1 MMGGNITV
9 QSRLNEG
16 TTFLAYFYQEIA
28 DSEALFIKNMTRE
41 RAVAYMESNGFLEKI
56 QVCFPGAHI
65 LLVDDME
72 SNLRVEQGLMQL
84 YGIEPEMVNS
94 GRKALELVKK
104 RKYDIIFLDHM
115 MPQMDGIET
124 LQRMRELENGKDTP
138 IVAIT
143 ANAVA
148 FTTDFYEKSG
158 FDDSLTKPLHTT
170 ELLEVL
176 KRFIPDKIQQKETEE
191 QEEIL
196 PIKSLMPEI
205 DCTIGIRNI
214 GGNIEKYHEILQVYY
229 REMSQMLEVLQDYAN
244 EDLEQFRISV
254 HGIKGSSRNIGAED
268 LADEALQL
276 EELAKEGKQEEIL
289 EKLEEFLN
297 TLDEVMTRVDT
308 YLKDAS
314 EQVER
319 DGDFLPE
326 LELSSVYQILKAL
339 AKFDMDEAEEC
350 LKELYKNRYA
360 EDVEEVLEELKR
372 YIEDLDYKHATSLL
386 EDYLKK
392 IG

>member
-1 MMGGNITV
+1 MSIQFEVERME
-9 QSRLNEG
+9 RL
-16 TTFLAYFYQEIA
+16 AA
-28 DSEALFIKNMTRE
+28 DLD
-41 RAVAYMESNGFLEKI
+41 
-56 QVCFPGAHI
+56 
-65 LLVDDME
+65 LL
-72 SNLRVEQGLMQL
+72 
-84 YGIEPEMVNS
+84 
-94 GRKALELVKK
+94 
-104 RKYDIIFLDHM
+104 
-115 MPQMDGIET
+115 
-124 LQRMRELENGKDTP
+124 
-138 IVAIT
+138 
-143 ANAVA
+143 
-148 FTTDFYEKSG
+148 
-158 FDDSLTKPLHTT
+158 
-170 ELLEVL
+170 
-176 KRFIPDKIQQKETEE
+176 
-191 QEEIL
+191 
-196 PIKSLMPEI
+196 
-205 DCTIGIRNI
+205 
-214 GGNIEKYHEILQVYY
+214 
-229 REMSQMLEVLQDYAN
+229 
-244 EDLEQFRISV
+244 RISGQIPV
-254 HGIKGSSRNIGAED
+254 TDYLR
-268 LADEALQL
+268 
-276 EELAKEGKQEEIL
+276 KEGKQEEIL

>member
-1 MMGGNITV
+1 MKTAREIIEGYDGPPVRIMEVCGTHTHEIF
-9 QSRLNEG
+9 RLGIRKLLPEQVELISGPGCPVCVTQVGFIDEAIYLALERQVTICTFGDLVRVPG
-16 TTFLAYFYQEIA
+16 TNMSLAGAREKGAKIRIVYSPVDAKEYAKEHPKEQVTFLSVGFETTTPSACLSVKKAREEGLTNYSILTANKTMPQAY
-28 DSEALFIKNMTRE
+28 EALKGS
-41 RAVAYMESNGFLEKI
+41 A
-56 QVCFPGAHI
+56 
-65 LLVDDME
+65 D
-72 SNLRVEQGLMQL
+72 
-84 YGIEPEMVNS
+84 
-94 GRKALELVKK
+94 
-104 RKYDIIFLDHM
+104 IFLYPGHV
-115 MPQMDGIET
+115 
-124 LQRMRELENGKDTP
+124 N
-138 IVAIT
+138 AIT
-143 ANAVA
+143 
-148 FTTDFYEKSG
+148 G
-158 FDDSLTKPLHTT
+158 TKL
-170 ELLEVL
+170 
-176 KRFIPDKIQQKETEE
+176 
-191 QEEIL
+191 
-196 PIKSLMPEI
+196 
-205 DCTIGIRNI
+205 C
-214 GGNIEKYHEILQVYY
+214 
-229 REMSQMLEVLQDYAN
+229 
-244 EDLEQFRISV
+244 
-254 HGIKGSSRNIGAED
+254 
-268 LADEALQL
+268 

-339 AKFDMDEAEEC
+339 AEFDMDEAEEC

>member
-1 MMGGNITV
+1 
-9 QSRLNEG
+9 
-16 TTFLAYFYQEIA
+16 
-28 DSEALFIKNMTRE
+28 
-41 RAVAYMESNGFLEKI
+41 
-56 QVCFPGAHI
+56 
-65 LLVDDME
+65 
-72 SNLRVEQGLMQL
+72 MQL

-244 EDLEQFRISV
+244 EEFRAV
-254 HGIKGSSRNIGAED
+254 PYRRAWNKGSGQAI
-268 LADEALQL
+268 
-276 EELAKEGKQEEIL
+276 
-289 EKLEEFLN
+289 
-297 TLDEVMTRVDT
+297 
-308 YLKDAS
+308 S
-314 EQVER
+314 EQ
-319 DGDFLPE
+319 
-326 LELSSVYQILKAL
+326 
-339 AKFDMDEAEEC
+339 
-350 LKELYKNRYA
+350 
-360 EDVEEVLEELKR
+360 
-372 YIEDLDYKHATSLL
+372 
-386 EDYLKK
+386 K
-392 IG
+392 I

>member
-1 MMGGNITV
+1 M
-9 QSRLNEG
+9 
-16 TTFLAYFYQEIA
+16 
-28 DSEALFIKNMTRE
+28 
-41 RAVAYMESNGFLEKI
+41 
-56 QVCFPGAHI
+56 
-65 LLVDDME
+65 
-72 SNLRVEQGLMQL
+72 
-84 YGIEPEMVNS
+84 
-94 GRKALELVKK
+94 
-104 RKYDIIFLDHM
+104 
-115 MPQMDGIET
+115 
-124 LQRMRELENGKDTP
+124 
-138 IVAIT
+138 
-143 ANAVA
+143 
-148 FTTDFYEKSG
+148 
-158 FDDSLTKPLHTT
+158 
-170 ELLEVL
+170 L

>member
-1 MMGGNITV
+1 
-9 QSRLNEG
+9 
-16 TTFLAYFYQEIA
+16 
-28 DSEALFIKNMTRE
+28 
-41 RAVAYMESNGFLEKI
+41 MESNGFLEKI

-124 LQRMRELENGKDTP
+124 LQRMRELENGKDRP

-143 ANAVA
+143 GKRGGIYDR
-148 FTTDFYEKSG
+148 FLSKKSG

-196 PIKSLMPEI
+196 PIESLMPEI

-254 HGIKGSSRNIGAED
+254 HGIKG
-268 LADEALQL
+268 
-276 EELAKEGKQEEIL
+276 
-289 EKLEEFLN
+289 
-297 TLDEVMTRVDT
+297 
-308 YLKDAS
+308 
-314 EQVER
+314 
-319 DGDFLPE
+319 
-326 LELSSVYQILKAL
+326 
-339 AKFDMDEAEEC
+339 
-350 LKELYKNRYA
+350 
-360 EDVEEVLEELKR
+360 
-372 YIEDLDYKHATSLL
+372 
-386 EDYLKK
+386 
-392 IG
+392 

>member
-1 MMGGNITV
+1 MDCNTPAL
-9 QSRLNEG
+9 RL
-16 TTFLAYFYQEIA
+16 
-28 DSEALFIKNMTRE
+28 
-41 RAVAYMESNGFLEKI
+41 
-56 QVCFPGAHI
+56 
-65 LLVDDME
+65 
-72 SNLRVEQGLMQL
+72 
-84 YGIEPEMVNS
+84 
-94 GRKALELVKK
+94 
-104 RKYDIIFLDHM
+104 
-115 MPQMDGIET
+115 
-124 LQRMRELENGKDTP
+124 
-138 IVAIT
+138 
-143 ANAVA
+143 
-148 FTTDFYEKSG
+148 YEKSG

-196 PIKSLMPEI
+196 PIKSLLPEI
-205 DCTIGIRNI
+205 DCSIGIRNI

-244 EDLEQFRISV
+244 ED
-254 HGIKGSSRNIGAED
+254 
-268 LADEALQL
+268 
-276 EELAKEGKQEEIL
+276 
-289 EKLEEFLN
+289 LN

>member
-1 MMGGNITV
+1 MKTEAKESIKKILVICFASFLMALNIKSFVRTGGLYPGGATGLALLIQRAADMFLHITIPYTIV
-9 QSRLNEG
+9 N
-16 TTFLAYFYQEIA
+16 
-28 DSEALFIKNMTRE
+28 
-41 RAVAYMESNGFLEKI
+41 
-56 QVCFPGAHI
+56 I
-65 LLVDDME
+65 LL
-72 SNLRVEQGLMQL
+72 N
-84 YGIEPEMVNS
+84 
-94 GRKALELVKK
+94 
-104 RKYDIIFLDHM
+104 
-115 MPQMDGIET
+115 
-124 LQRMRELENGKDTP
+124 
-138 IVAIT
+138 AIP
-143 ANAVA
+143 V
-148 FTTDFYEKSG
+148 YIG
-158 FDDSLTKPLHTT
+158 F
-170 ELLEVL
+170 
-176 KRFIPDKIQQKETEE
+176 RFIGKKFTMYKIQQKETEE

-276 EELAKEGKQEEIL
+276 EELAKEGKQAEIL
-289 EKLEEFLN
+289 AKLEEFLN

-339 AKFDMDEAEEC
+339 AEFDMDEAEEC

-392 IG
+392 IR

>member
-1 MMGGNITV
+1 M
-9 QSRLNEG
+9 
-16 TTFLAYFYQEIA
+16 
-28 DSEALFIKNMTRE
+28 
-41 RAVAYMESNGFLEKI
+41 
-56 QVCFPGAHI
+56 
-65 LLVDDME
+65 
-72 SNLRVEQGLMQL
+72 
-84 YGIEPEMVNS
+84 
-94 GRKALELVKK
+94 
-104 RKYDIIFLDHM
+104 
-115 MPQMDGIET
+115 
-124 LQRMRELENGKDTP
+124 
-138 IVAIT
+138 
-143 ANAVA
+143 
-148 FTTDFYEKSG
+148 
-158 FDDSLTKPLHTT
+158 
-170 ELLEVL
+170 
-176 KRFIPDKIQQKETEE
+176 
-191 QEEIL
+191 
-196 PIKSLMPEI
+196 
-205 DCTIGIRNI
+205 
-214 GGNIEKYHEILQVYY
+214 
-229 REMSQMLEVLQDYAN
+229 
-244 EDLEQFRISV
+244 
-254 HGIKGSSRNIGAED
+254 
-268 LADEALQL
+268 DEALQL

>member
-1 MMGGNITV
+1 MSLVKMMGGNITV

-41 RAVAYMESNGFLEKI
+41 RAVAYMESNVFLEKI
-56 QVCFPGAHI
+56 QVCFPGAYI

-148 FTTDFYEKSG
+148 FTTIFMKKAG
-158 FDDSLTKPLHTT
+158 LMTALPNHC
-170 ELLEVL
+170 
-176 KRFIPDKIQQKETEE
+176 IP
-191 QEEIL
+191 
-196 PIKSLMPEI
+196 SN
-205 DCTIGIRNI
+205 C
-214 GGNIEKYHEILQVYY
+214 
-229 REMSQMLEVLQDYAN
+229 
-244 EDLEQFRISV
+244 
-254 HGIKGSSRNIGAED
+254 
-268 LADEALQL
+268 
-276 EELAKEGKQEEIL
+276 
-289 EKLEEFLN
+289 
-297 TLDEVMTRVDT
+297 
-308 YLKDAS
+308 
-314 EQVER
+314 
-319 DGDFLPE
+319 
-326 LELSSVYQILKAL
+326 
-339 AKFDMDEAEEC
+339 
-350 LKELYKNRYA
+350 
-360 EDVEEVLEELKR
+360 
-372 YIEDLDYKHATSLL
+372 
-386 EDYLKK
+386 
-392 IG
+392 

>member
-1 MMGGNITV
+1 M
-9 QSRLNEG
+9 
-16 TTFLAYFYQEIA
+16 
-28 DSEALFIKNMTRE
+28 
-41 RAVAYMESNGFLEKI
+41 
-56 QVCFPGAHI
+56 
-65 LLVDDME
+65 
-72 SNLRVEQGLMQL
+72 
-84 YGIEPEMVNS
+84 
-94 GRKALELVKK
+94 
-104 RKYDIIFLDHM
+104 
-115 MPQMDGIET
+115 
-124 LQRMRELENGKDTP
+124 
-138 IVAIT
+138 
-143 ANAVA
+143 A

-158 FDDSLTKPLHTT
+158 FDDSLTKPLHTI

-276 EELAKEGKQEEIL
+276 EELAKEGKQAEIL
-289 EKLEEFLN
+289 AKLEEFLN

-339 AKFDMDEAEEC
+339 AEFDMDEAEEC